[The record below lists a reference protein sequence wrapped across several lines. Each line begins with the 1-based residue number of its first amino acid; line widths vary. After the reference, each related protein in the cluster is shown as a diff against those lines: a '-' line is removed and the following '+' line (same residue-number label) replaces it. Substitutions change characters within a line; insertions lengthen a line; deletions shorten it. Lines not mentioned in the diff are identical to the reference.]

1 MSEEKG
7 RLLKIKILRFDPKV
21 KNNIPEVKT
30 YQVQEAPG
38 MTLFIAL
45 NEIREK
51 QEPSLQYD
59 FVCRAGI
66 CGSCGMII
74 NGRPG
79 LACRTSTNFLPAEIN
94 LVPLPVFEL
103 IGDLSV
109 NTGKWMRKMSERL
122 ETWIHDKEK
131 EIDYSKIEEKM
142 DPDKAE
148 EIYELDRCVECG
160 CCVAGCGTIRMK
172 EDFVGAVCSK
182 NATIKEL
189 IDYDEF
195 CSVGRGEENV
205 KETDISIE
213 ITTHE
218 LKKLIDEKL
227 SFTLIDVREPHE
239 YQICRIEGATLMP
252 LATIANQMSGLDQ
265 TGEIITYC
273 HAGMR
278 SYKAAEF
285 LKSMGFGKVRS
296 LKGGIKS
303 WSRDIDPS
311 IPVY

>member
-21 KNNIPEVKT
+21 KDSIPEVKT
-30 YQVQEAPG
+30 YRVKEAPG
-38 MTLFIAL
+38 MTLFIVL

-79 LACRTSTNFLPAEIN
+79 LACRTSTNSLSAEIR
-94 LVPLPVFEL
+94 LAPLPVFEL

-122 ETWIHDKEK
+122 ETWIHEKEK

-172 EDFVGAVCSK
+172 EGFVGAVGLNK
-182 NATIKEL
+182 IARFEVDPRDNRTHDDFYEL
-189 IDYDEF
+189 IGDENGVF
-195 CSVGRGEENV
+195 GCMSLMGCE
-205 KETDISIE
+205 
-213 ITTHE
+213 
-218 LKKLIDEKL
+218 
-227 SFTLIDVREPHE
+227 DVCPKD
-239 YQICRIEGATLMP
+239 LP
-252 LATIANQMSGLDQ
+252 LQQ
-265 TGEIITYC
+265 
-273 HAGMR
+273 
-278 SYKAAEF
+278 
-285 LKSMGFGKVRS
+285 
-296 LKGGIKS
+296 
-303 WSRDIDPS
+303 
-311 IPVY
+311 